1 VLAVVAIGYGVYRTL
16 KEAHRAGKVR
26 NGTTKEQ
33 GKWREYVEGLRRG
46 RSVEKI

>member
-16 KEAHRAGKVR
+16 KARRAGKVR

-33 GKWREYVEGLRRG
+33 GEWREYVEGLRGERG
-46 RSVEKI
+46 GEKI